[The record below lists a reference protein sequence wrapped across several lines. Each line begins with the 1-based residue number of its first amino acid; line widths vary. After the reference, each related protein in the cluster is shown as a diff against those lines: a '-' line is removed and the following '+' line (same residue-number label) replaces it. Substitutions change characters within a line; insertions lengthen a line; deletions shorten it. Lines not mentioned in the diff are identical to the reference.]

1 VTFTAP
7 LPPTDLGSRTSRDAA
22 VQQADAALTA
32 GDLGTAEALCRGVLA
47 RDVEHEDAFAL
58 LLTVLLQQ
66 GRLLEGVTLTTR
78 SLAHFRELQRRN
90 STAFGLHLL
99 HERGFRPRGVLDIG
113 AYHGEFAMLARAVFP
128 DPPVVMVEPQAARQE
143 RLRTVA
149 RELGGDTHVVAALL
163 GAAPAD
169 AVPFELLDTQFGSTG
184 SSLYPELSE
193 HPRTTVTLPMTTLD
207 AVRAGL
213 PDRHFDLLKI
223 DVQGAELDV
232 LRGGPA
238 TLQAIEVLF
247 VELSLHACNRGAPR
261 FAEVVAALAA
271 LGFHAFEL
279 LQLPRD
285 RVVPQRQTDAIFVRD
300 SSPLWRG

>member
-1 VTFTAP
+1 
-7 LPPTDLGSRTSRDAA
+7 
-22 VQQADAALTA
+22 
-32 GDLGTAEALCRGVLA
+32 
-47 RDVEHEDAFAL
+47 
-58 LLTVLLQQ
+58 
-66 GRLLEGVTLTTR
+66 
-78 SLAHFRELQRRN
+78 
-90 STAFGLHLL
+90 
-99 HERGFRPRGVLDIG
+99 
-113 AYHGEFAMLARAVFP
+113 
-128 DPPVVMVEPQAARQE
+128 
-143 RLRTVA
+143 
-149 RELGGDTHVVAALL
+149 
-163 GAAPAD
+163 
-169 AVPFELLDTQFGSTG
+169 
-184 SSLYPELSE
+184 
-193 HPRTTVTLPMTTLD
+193 
-207 AVRAGL
+207 VRAGL

-271 LGFHAFEL
+271 LGVHAFEL